1 MSPVCDEAEQVIKL
15 PNSYFDRGYRKGK
28 EEGREEGR
36 EEGEEKLKRFI
47 ANLLKNQV
55 DLKIIAQ
62 ASGLSEEEILK
73 IKRQIEGESIE
84 PGL

>member
-1 MSPVCDEAEQVIKL
+1 MHLKIGRVSFEIKL
-15 PNSYFDRGYRKGK
+15 KNKRKGK
-28 EEGREEGR
+28 

-73 IKRQIEGESIE
+73 IKRQIEGEKH
-84 PGL
+84 